1 MVSSPRSGKTLSPHE
16 LVRFLNLLSQT
27 GNFAL
32 ACSTLGRSKSGLY
45 KRRLRYS
52 LFDRECV
59 AALATFRMENPSLA
73 PLCNEFFDGHPLS
86 LRGHSIEPD
95 SSMEPLRPLRP
106 PEQPHLGE
114 RLCKREGA
122 VTRSN
127 PSSCSDLRGACRRA
141 AARRSG
147 RCAPAGRAFVISTRC
162 FGDAAHRRAALGGSN
177 AASRSSAGPPWRGP
191 SRSPRFG

>member
-1 MVSSPRSGKTLSPHE
+1 MLSSPRSGKTLSPHE

-122 VTRSN
+122 VTRSKSEQLFRLAGGMSACGC
-127 PSSCSDLRGACRRA
+127 SSIGSLRSRRPGFRHLYA
-141 AARRSG
+141 LLRRC
-147 RCAPAGRAFVISTRC
+147 CA
-162 FGDAAHRRAALGGSN
+162 
-177 AASRSSAGPPWRGP
+177 SAGCARWL
-191 SRSPRFG
+191 